1 MSVNF
6 KWVRALLGS
15 IVFCSAVEGAA
26 KCSTALDKVQSSGKP
41 VYACQLATE
50 KMKFC
55 TSSSTGCYKVNFS
68 SAEKTLKDKLKSQSG
83 YANRKALRFLKRASE
98 KNKGVLLGY
107 LDLMKWR
114 KKIRVKTDFLVQTGP
129 YGKIHITDKPTSV
142 RCLKEIMHSAYLLE
156 THFPEYSFQIDG
168 DIKSCSNLKAG
179 IVDLVTNKRR
189 VKKNIAKFH
198 SPMHTVYLTTQTKFN
213 HFVVGKMG
221 LYINVNRSNEIPKR
235 LINFLVGTNQI
246 AHETK
251 SL

>member
-1 MSVNF
+1 MKKYWGSTILGLIVLLAGA
-6 KWVRALLGS
+6 KSAHAGCSRA
-15 IVFCSAVEGAA
+15 IDE
-26 KCSTALDKVQSSGKP
+26 VQSSGKP
-41 VYACQLATE
+41 VYACELASE
-50 KMKFC
+50 DMEFC
-55 TSSSTGCYKVNFS
+55 SSSRSGCYLLNFA
-68 SAEKTLKDKLKSQSG
+68 SAEKKLKSKIKSQSG

-107 LDLMKWR
+107 LDLMKWN

-142 RCLKEIMHSAYLLE
+142 RCLREIMHSAYLLE

-168 DIKSCSNLKAG
+168 DIRSCRNLKSG
-179 IVDLVTNKRR
+179 VEDLVNSKSR
-189 VKKNIAKFH
+189 VKRNIAKFH

-213 HFVVGKMG
+213 HFLVGKMG

-235 LINFLVGTNQI
+235 LIKFRVGANHI